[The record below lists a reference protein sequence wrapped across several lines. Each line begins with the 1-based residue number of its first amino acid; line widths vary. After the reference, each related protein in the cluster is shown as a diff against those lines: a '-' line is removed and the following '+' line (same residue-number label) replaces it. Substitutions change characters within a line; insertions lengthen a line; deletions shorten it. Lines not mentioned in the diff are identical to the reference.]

1 VRVICT
7 AGHVDHGK
15 SSLVRALTGM
25 EPDRLAEEQRRSMTI
40 DIGFAWCSLVPGDTS
55 GRRTVAFVDLP
66 GHHRFIGNMLAGA
79 SSVGVA
85 LLVVS
90 ADDGPMPQ
98 TMEHLA
104 ILDLLGVE
112 YGLVAV
118 TKTDL
123 VDEATVEIA
132 VDLVREA
139 LDGTSLAA
147 APVVPVSA
155 VTGENLDTVRETL
168 LQIIDGLPAEE
179 DTGRPRLW
187 VDRSFSVRGAGTVVT
202 GTLRQGSLGVG
213 EEVVVL
219 PGGQTA
225 RIRGMQSLERQLD
238 RASPGSR
245 VAVNLV
251 GVARQ
256 DVSRGAAVVHPG
268 QWLDVRTIE
277 AAVRTLPDRPLMAK
291 GDWHLHCGSGEWK
304 VSLRTVSG
312 RPIPAAD
319 EGLVRLELPAPA
331 ALAPGDRFVLRELG
345 RQVTVSGGIVLDV
358 APGAPA
364 RGRAGR
370 ESRLARLAG
379 RLESLRAGDRMGLVV
394 DHARAHRL
402 VSRADVTGLAGLG
415 RQDQNHAADQR
426 LVWLGGM
433 LAEAEN
439 ASRWRAAAAAAVGL
453 YHAGHPTERAAPKDI
468 AVRAAV
474 AGGCP
479 PAAGP
484 LLVTNAVDRG
494 ELTAEGT
501 GVRLP
506 GHQVRLSEDQAL
518 AAEQLLDLLNQG
530 GFAPPELP
538 AALAQAGAQDV
549 MRELEASGRVVR
561 IALDLAM
568 TSEALD
574 RAHELLLAAYLEDG
588 PLTASRARDVLGTT
602 RKYVLPL
609 LAALDQRGCT
619 RRRGDLRVVLDVAHH
634 HHAALKQELAPASP

>member
-40 DIGFAWCSLVPGDTS
+40 DIGFAWCSLVPGDIS

-112 YGLVAV
+112 HGLVAV

-132 VDLVREA
+132 VDLMREA
-139 LDGTSLAA
+139 LAGTSLAA
-147 APVVPVSA
+147 APVVPVST

-168 LQIIDGLPAEE
+168 LKVIDGLPVED

-202 GTLRQGSLGVG
+202 GTLRQGFLAVD
-213 EEVVVL
+213 EEVVVV
-219 PGGQTA
+219 PGGQSA

-238 RASPGSR
+238 RVGPGSR

-251 GVARQ
+251 GVARK
-256 DVSRGAAVVHPG
+256 DVSRGAAVVRPG

-277 AAVRTLPDRPLMAK
+277 ASVRTLPDRPLMAK

-304 VSLRTVSG
+304 VTLRTVTG
-312 RPIPAAD
+312 RPVPAAD
-319 EGLVRLELPAPA
+319 EGLVRIELPGPVPV
-331 ALAPGDRFVLRELG
+331 APGDRFVLRELG

-370 ESRLARLAG
+370 ESRVTRLAA
-379 RLESLRAGDRMGLVV
+379 RLESLQARDRMGLVA
-394 DHARAHRL
+394 DHARAHLL
-402 VSRADVTGLAGLG
+402 VSQADIVGLAGLG
-415 RQDQNHAADQR
+415 RQDQGGAVDER
-426 LVWLGGM
+426 LVRLGGM
-433 LAEAEN
+433 LVDAEN
-439 ASRWRAAAAAAVGL
+439 AARWRAAAAAAVAR
-453 YHAGHPTERAAPKDI
+453 YHDGHPTERAAPKDV

-474 AGGCP
+474 ADGCP
-479 PAAGP
+479 PAVGP
-484 LLVTNAVDRG
+484 LLVANAVDRR
-494 ELTAEGT
+494 ELAAEGT
-501 GVRLP
+501 GVRMP
-506 GHQVRLSEDQAL
+506 GHQVRLSEGQAQ
-518 AAEQLLDLLNQG
+518 AAEQLMDLLTQG

-538 AALAQAGAQDV
+538 DALARAGAGDV
-549 MRELEASGRVVR
+549 IRELEASGRIVR
-561 IALDLAM
+561 IAPDLAM
-568 TSEALD
+568 TSDILE
-574 RAHELLLAAYLEDG
+574 RAHELLFAAYLEDG

-619 RRRGDLRVVLDVAHH
+619 RRRGDLRVVLDAAHGRPVAG
-634 HHAALKQELAPASP
+634 ELR